1 MTLRY
6 SMAAFAALACVGLG
20 GNNASASTVCLNA
33 THGATNYGPDTS
45 CATSAESEALLL
57 ARAAD
62 EYHEGVWKHRL
73 ADRVAP
79 R

>member
-33 THGATNYGPDTS
+33 THGAT
-45 CATSAESEALLL
+45 ELW
-57 ARAAD
+57 ARYVVRD
-62 EYHEGVWKHRL
+62 ERGRKRG
-73 ADRVAP
+73 AFCRARRIP
-79 R
+79 